1 MVGTSPPLP
10 IEPVA
15 MPHTLRTL
23 EHQIGSIPAGLVTAL
38 AQVDERKGRAQ
49 VFSPQHPA
57 QLKTLIEI
65 ARIQST
71 EASNEIEGITAPP
84 ARIAALVR
92 EKSTPEN
99 RSEQEI
105 AGYRAVLDLIHS
117 SADAIP
123 VTNNVLL
130 QLHRDMYQFTP
141 AQAGRFKTAD
151 NVVEET
157 LPDGTRRV
165 RFQPL
170 PAFRAD
176 AAMNEL
182 NDLYAREVD
191 RGLFHPLLLIG
202 SYVFDF
208 LAIHPFADGNGRMS
222 RLLTLLLLYRQG
234 YGVGRYISL
243 EKLVMDSKETY
254 YDALAASTTDWHEE
268 DHSILPWLQYFVGI
282 MVAAYDRFDSNAGA
296 VTGRGSKSESIKTFI
311 RASVSEEFSIDDVRA
326 QVPSASDSLIRKVL
340 HDLRDTGAVKAQS
353 GGRGAKWRRLHRDF

>member
-1 MVGTSPPLP
+1 
-10 IEPVA
+10 
-15 MPHTLRTL
+15 MPHTLGTL
-23 EHQIGSIPAGLVTAL
+23 ERQIGSVPAGLVTAL
-38 AQVDERKGRAQ
+38 ARVDERKGRAEA
-49 VFSPQHPA
+49 FSRQHPE

-71 EASNEIEGITAPP
+71 AASNEIEGITAPA

-92 EKSTPEN
+92 EKTTPEN
-99 RSEQEI
+99 RSEEEI

-117 SADAIP
+117 SAHAIP
-123 VTNNVLL
+123 ATNNVIL
-130 QLHRDMYQFTP
+130 QLHRDLYQFTP
-141 AQAGRFKTAD
+141 VQAGRFKMAD

-170 PAFRAD
+170 PAFRAE

-182 NDLYAREVD
+182 NDLYAREID

-243 EKLVMDSKETY
+243 ERLVADSKETY
-254 YDALAASTTDWHEE
+254 YDALGASTTNWHEE
-268 DHSILPWLQYFVGI
+268 EHSILPWLQYFVGI
-282 MVAAYDRFDSNAGA
+282 MVAAYDRFESNTGV

-311 RASVSEEFSIDDVRA
+311 RASVSEQFSIGDIRT
-326 QVPSASDSLIRKVL
+326 QVPSASDALIRKVL
-340 HDLRDTGAVKAQS
+340 HELRDAGAVKAQS
-353 GGRGAKWRRLHRDF
+353 AGRGATWRRVHRNF